1 MKQRYPYWIL
11 PAFYVFLTALLTYP
25 LVLHLSTY
33 VADTGDPLLNT
44 WALAWGQHALR
55 QPWHSIGDLFD
66 TNAFYPY
73 PQSLGFSEHLLPYAA
88 LTLPLLAFKLGPIFS
103 HNAAILFSLALAGW
117 GMALL
122 VTHWTGNRW
131 AGLVAGMIFAFLP
144 ARLNHWAHL
153 HQLSIQWLPFII
165 LSLDR
170 WLARKQ
176 WRDVALLGLF
186 LNLQLLSAVNYVPQT
201 IMLVGVYALVRAA
214 YYVLRSAYQARQER
228 APQHATRDTRH
239 VLRIAWGGLALSAIT
254 LLVNWPITKIYFD
267 LSEIHGFE
275 RNLGD
280 ASIYGAALVDYVTPP
295 PENMLYGSW
304 LTPRLADPA
313 RPLIPLFIGFVPMVL
328 AVLAVIGAVAWSVGV
343 LRKLR
348 SRAGAPFLDSRP
360 SRAAGFLLLL
370 IVSAMLLSFGANEAA
385 LGRELAP
392 LTSHLLFYR
401 WLFEHVPG
409 FSGLR
414 VPARAAILA
423 FFGLAAL
430 AGLGVAS
437 LYNARNA
444 SWVKRIERNSEQA
457 ARIMRYVPIALIL
470 LIAVEYLALPL
481 RGTRMPANE
490 TIPPVYRQLATQPE
504 GKVVLELPYDL
515 AKNGPRELP
524 RLYYSSYGW
533 YRLVNGAS
541 GFNPQGL
548 LDLSAQV
555 QHFPDAVS
563 FDVLRQMGVTHLVL
577 HSAEFTPDQWRDVW
591 SRLPSFLPSV
601 ASVAQFGDD
610 FLLTLRPP
618 ACSSPAGD
626 IVLQPRQVSGQ
637 LALSFSNQ
645 GPAAYVSDPR
655 ATSRVQAGQINR
667 RFLEP
672 LFIPAGETRTL
683 EKLAPLPGGY
693 DGTVS
698 LEVASLT
705 FRGTLPVRDT
715 TTSPPAGDGAASP
728 AQISLDVRFGDAGP
742 RLVGYTLLARA
753 GAACRVVTLRL
764 YWAADAIPEAGTRSV
779 VRLVDRFGQTMGL
792 DTTYPWGNSSASN
805 GVLIDDHRLSIPQT
819 MPAGQYGAAL
829 GVLSGP
835 GTAYRPLVKANLVA
849 SEREVLLSDLLVRP
863 TAPAAI
869 TSPAQPVG
877 ALANGVA
884 LLGYQID
891 KTQLAPGDW
900 VRLTLFWRAGDALSD
915 NLTVFTQFSDPGGRV
930 WGQYD
935 NPPGAGSY
943 PTTLWQLGEVVS
955 DDYLIHLDPATPAGE
970 LRLQVGLYHPDTLA
984 RIPAVD
990 GAGNVSGDSISV
1002 ATLKVTAE
1010 GRSEAD

>member
-1 MKQRYPYWIL
+1 MKRRYPYWL
-11 PAFYVFLTALLTYP
+11 FPMFYVFLTVLLTYP
-25 LVLHLSTY
+25 LVLHLPTY

-66 TNAFYPY
+66 ANAFYPY
-73 PQSLGFSEHLLPYAA
+73 PQSLGFSEHLLLYAA
-88 LTLPLLAFKLGPIFS
+88 LTLPLLALKLGPIFS

-122 VTHWTGNRW
+122 VTHWTRNRW

-165 LSLDR
+165 LSLDL

-176 WRDVALLGLF
+176 WRDLALLGLF

-201 IMLVGVYALVRAA
+201 IMLVGGYIIVHGA
-214 YYVLRSAYQARQER
+214 YYVLRVARR
-228 APQHATRDTRH
+228 VPSGAFSPYLIRTTHY
-239 VLRIAWGGLALSAIT
+239 VLRIASGGLILGAVT
-254 LLVNWPITKIYFD
+254 LLVNWPITKVYFD
-267 LSEIHGFE
+267 LSEVHGFE

-313 RPLIPLFIGFVPMVL
+313 RPLIPLFIGFAPM
-328 AVLAVIGAVAWSVGV
+328 ALAVIGMATSGAVVF
-343 LRKLR
+343 RKLR
-348 SRAGAPFLDSRP
+348 SRAGAPPPDSQP

-370 IVSAMLLSFGANEAA
+370 ILSAILLSFGANEAA

-392 LTSHLLFYR
+392 LTRHLLFYR

-430 AGLGVAS
+430 AGLGVAA
-437 LYNARNA
+437 LCNA
-444 SWVKRIERNSEQA
+444 SWLKRAWRNSQPG
-457 ARIMRYVPIALIL
+457 ARIMHYAPIALIL

-481 RGTRMPANE
+481 HGTRMPANE
-490 TIPPVYRQLATQPE
+490 AIPPIYQHLAAQPE

-515 AKNGPRELP
+515 AKNGPGELP
-524 RLYYSSYGW
+524 RLYYSAYGW
-533 YRLVNGAS
+533 YKLVNGAS

-548 LDLSAQV
+548 VDLSAQM
-555 QHFPDAVS
+555 QHFPNVAS
-563 FDVLRQMGVTHLVL
+563 LDVLRQLGVTHLVL
-577 HSAEFTPDQWRDVW
+577 HSAEFTPDQWHDIW
-591 SRLPSFLPSV
+591 SRLPGFLPSV

-610 FLLTLRPP
+610 FLLALRPP

-626 IVLQPRQVSGQ
+626 IVLQPRQVNGQ

-645 GPAAYVSDPR
+645 GPAAYVTDPR
-655 ATSRVQAGQINR
+655 ATSRVQAGQLNR
-667 RFLEP
+667 RFMEP

-683 EKLAPLPGGY
+683 DKLSLLPEGF
-693 DGTVS
+693 DGDVS
-698 LEVASLT
+698 LDVASLA
-705 FRGTLPVRDT
+705 FHGTLPVRET
-715 TTSPPAGDGAASP
+715 MASPAAGDGAMPSP
-728 AQISLDVRFGDAGP
+728 QVPLDVRFGDVGP

-764 YWAADAIPEAGTRSV
+764 YWAADVAPEAGTQSV
-779 VRLVDRFGQTMGL
+779 ARLVDRLGQTIGV
-792 DTTYPWGNSSASN
+792 DTTYPWRNSSPSN

-819 MPAGQYGAAL
+819 TPAGQYGAAL
-829 GVLSGP
+829 GVLSGA
-835 GTAYRPLVKANLVA
+835 GTAYRPLVKANLMA
-849 SEREVLLSDLLVRP
+849 TEREVLLSDLLVQP
-863 TAPAAI
+863 TTPAAA
-869 TSPAQPVG
+869 TLPAQPVG
-877 ALANGVA
+877 AFANGIA
-884 LLGYQID
+884 LLGYQVD
-891 KTQLAPGDW
+891 KTQLAPDDW
-900 VRLTLFWRAGDALSD
+900 VRLTLFWRVGDALSD

-935 NPPGAGSY
+935 NPPGAGGY
-943 PTTLWQLGEVVS
+943 PTNLWQPGEVVS

-970 LRLQVGLYHPDTLA
+970 LRLHVGLYHPDTLA
-984 RIPAVD
+984 RISVVD
-990 GAGNVSGDSISV
+990 EAGNVSGDSLQV
-1002 ATLKVTAE
+1002 TTLKVTAE
-1010 GRSEAD
+1010 GRGEAD